1 MCPKRVRG
9 QVVPGET
16 KVRADDIRLV
26 IIVMTIFPRKRQ
38 AQRVMQ
44 ALRACGLQ
52 DNVAVAAVARLSAA
66 DKLDGRELLERHGE
80 KLLLEAISSVKLYP
94 VDGHFYFDP
103 DEFVA
108 AIRAMK
114 AQAAKAAVQV
124 ELAASPTSAAR
135 CA

>member
-9 QVVPGET
+9 QIAPGET
-16 KVRADDIRLV
+16 RVRADDIRLV
-26 IIVMTIFPRKRQ
+26 IIAMTIFPRKRQ
-38 AQRVMQ
+38 AHRVMQ

-52 DNVAVAAVARLSAA
+52 NDVAVAAVARLSAA
-66 DKLDGRELLERHGE
+66 DKLDGRELFERHGE
-80 KLLLEAISSVKLYP
+80 KLLLEAISSAKLYQ

-108 AIRAMK
+108 AIRDMK
-114 AQAAKAAVQV
+114 AQGAKAVVQ
-124 ELAASPTSAAR
+124 EEQAALPASAAR